1 MVGRFASGGV
11 VLAASV
17 LGCSSPLTQPPIEAG
32 TGGQGGGRIDAGPD
46 LGVDVVADASSDL
59 AADVVT
65 DAARDGSVDAAAC
78 DCRVE
83 GSRSRCR
90 GRASARSSAA
100 RIREPACASN
110 RTGYPGCGLI
120 ADNFNT
126 VAGQSI
132 SVWDESGALVGR
144 QYVSDTSYYQCP
156 SDPTV
161 QAGRVRAGRFPDATC
176 GEVGCT
182 CTGGTTTCGTPDAG
196 TDARDGGGAD
206 ASCSGPAIECTFGSP
221 GGQCSDLGELAA
233 CINGQWT
240 CRPPTI
246 PFSQC
251 KCVGAPPP
259 GCTCGSSGWSCPTD
273 AGGH

>member
-1 MVGRFASGGV
+1 
-11 VLAASV
+11 
-17 LGCSSPLTQPPIEAG
+17 
-32 TGGQGGGRIDAGPD
+32 
-46 LGVDVVADASSDL
+46 LGVDVVADASSDV
-59 AADVVT
+59 AT
-65 DAARDGSVDAAAC
+65 DADRDGSGDAAAC
-78 DCRVE
+78 ECRVDDFTLTMSWACFCAKF
-83 GSRSRCR
+83 GCSDRR
-90 GRASARSSAA
+90 
-100 RIREPACASN
+100 PACASN

-126 VAGQSI
+126 VAGQFI

-182 CTGGTTTCGTPDAG
+182 CAGGTTTCATPDAG

-206 ASCSGPAIECTFGSP
+206 AGCSGPPMFCLEGTA
-221 GGQCSDLGELAA
+221 GGVCSDLGIAA
-233 CINGQWT
+233 VCSNGQWI
-240 CRPPTI
+240 CQFPGVPA
-246 PFSQC
+246 SQC